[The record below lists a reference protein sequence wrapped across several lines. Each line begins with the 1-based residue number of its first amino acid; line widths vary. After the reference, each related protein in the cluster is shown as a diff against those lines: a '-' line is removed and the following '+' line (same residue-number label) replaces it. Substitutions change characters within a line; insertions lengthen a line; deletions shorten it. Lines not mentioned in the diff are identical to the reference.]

1 MTASARPLLL
11 VIALALAA
19 CGASDEPDEP
29 NTLGPLPHYRIPGCE
44 AYDTAP
50 CDVRDA
56 ACQLRLMQIAVCL
69 RQDEPADL
77 PPVSVVSETEY
88 ASILTE
94 RVAGRAPTPNRD
106 ELEWALS
113 RFGLVMPGALRDDAM
128 VLYTA
133 THIDGEFRPDMQDV
147 LIIDHGAK
155 TDIAEAS
162 NTLVH
167 EFVHALQYREL
178 SDFGD
183 GYVSTFDTH
192 LALKSLIEGEARFHE
207 LRYRAPMLGLDP
219 RHVDWERTF
228 ENGVSAAETW
238 VLKQD
243 SPFLAVTVLPYG
255 WGSRLFS
262 FDWNETG
269 HAGVLARFADPPTT
283 THALMASVH
292 AYEPD
297 DFTAPDIALPE
308 LPSGWSAIGHEV
320 FGAVGTFLVLARYFT
335 PDEARELALAWRGDT
350 FTVLQRTAQSTNVGT
365 VALWSVEFASE
376 AAATSAAS
384 RITLTALGTTRATGT
399 RLTVVVSDRTTDVTW
414 ALPTE

>member
-1 MTASARPLLL
+1 MTASGRPLLL
-11 VIALALAA
+11 VVALGLVA
-19 CGASDEPDEP
+19 CGASDEPD
-29 NTLGPLPHYRIPGCE
+29 TLGPLPHYRIPGCE

-50 CDVRDA
+50 CDVRA
-56 ACQLRLMQIAVCL
+56 PACQSRLMQIAVCL

-106 ELEWALS
+106 ELEWALAS
-113 RFGLVMPGALRDDAM
+113 FGLVKPGALRDDAM

-133 THIDGEFRPDMQDV
+133 AHIEGEFRPDKQDV
-147 LIIDHGAK
+147 LIIDHGAD

-178 SDFGD
+178 ADFDD
-183 GYVSTFDTH
+183 GYVATFDTR

-219 RHVDWERTF
+219 RQVDWERTF
-228 ENGVSAAETW
+228 QNGVSTAEAW

-262 FDWNETG
+262 FEWDETG
-269 HAGVLARFADPPTT
+269 HAGVLARFAEPPTT

-297 DFTAPDIALPE
+297 DFTSPDIALSE

-320 FGAVGTFLVLARYFT
+320 LGAVGTFLVLARYVT

-350 FTVLQRTAQSTNVGT
+350 FTVLQRTADNTTVGV
-365 VALWSVEFASE
+365 VALWSVEFATE

-384 RITLTALGTTRATGT
+384 RVTLTAPGTTTTRATGT
-399 RLTVVVSDRTTDVTW
+399 RLTVVVSDRAADLTW
-414 ALPTE
+414 LLPPE